1 MSPPGPDHAGGE
13 PGDEA
18 AAEARHAA
26 VRLLSVRA
34 RTVSEIRRRLRRKDF
49 ETEVVE
55 ETVEW
60 LLERDLLDDAEFCR
74 DFLTERLRRR
84 PRGRFGLVQ
93 ELRKR
98 GVARDLAERMVEKV
112 LEEEGVDEGEVARRA
127 ARRWLDKQSGGARDA
142 LRTGE
147 PAEAARTLRRRLY
160 SHLERRGFPRGL
172 ARRVLDA
179 VVDELREA

>member
-1 MSPPGPDHAGGE
+1 MSPPGAGP
-13 PGDEA
+13 PGGDRDDDALARAREA
-18 AAEARHAA
+18 AL
-26 VRLLSVRA
+26 RLLSVRP
-34 RTVSEIRRRLRRKDF
+34 RTISEMRRRLKRNDF
-49 ETEVVE
+49 GTEVVD

-60 LLERDLLDDAEFCR
+60 LVERDFLDDVAFCR

-98 GVARDLAERMVEKV
+98 GVARELAERMVETV
-112 LEEEGVDEGEVARRA
+112 LEEEGVDEEAVARRA
-127 ARRWLDKQSGGARDA
+127 ARDWLGKQSPGALDA
-142 LRTGE
+142 LGSGE

-172 ARRVLDA
+172 ARRVLDE
-179 VVDELREA
+179 VVDGLGEE